1 MDKYLNVATAARL
14 AGVSRSS
21 IQKKIKKG
29 ELSTFEGK
37 VYVCDLL
44 DVYPELKLEDTAVLE
59 RMSRIQLN
67 AVNKGIPNKLPKE
80 HQMAAEL
87 NRLRT
92 ELADARA
99 EIRRFHEL
107 VMSLKQ
113 RLMDIQEEDDCS
125 RKQKLVLQA
134 LIGWMLRKID
144 QQG

>member
-1 MDKYLNVATAARL
+1 MEKYLNVATAARL
-14 AGVSRSS
+14 AGVSRSN

-29 ELSTFEGK
+29 KLSTFEGK
-37 VYVCDLL
+37 VYVCDLI
-44 DVYPELKLEDTAVLE
+44 DAYPDLKLEDTAVLE
-59 RMSRIQLN
+59 RMSRIRLN
-67 AVNKGIPNKLPKE
+67 AVNKGIPNQLPKE

-99 EIRRFHEL
+99 ENRRFHEL

-113 RLMDIQEEDDCS
+113 RLIDIQEEDDCS

-134 LIGWMLRKID
+134 LIGWMLRKIE